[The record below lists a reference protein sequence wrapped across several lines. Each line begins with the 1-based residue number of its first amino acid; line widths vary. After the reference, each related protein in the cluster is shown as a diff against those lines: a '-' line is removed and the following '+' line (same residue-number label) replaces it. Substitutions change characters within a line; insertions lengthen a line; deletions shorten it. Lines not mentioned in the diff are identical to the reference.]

1 MRLSNTSGF
10 SSWSMP
16 SLRLVSEASQGDPM
30 STTTRLKLHVPPP
43 REDDS
48 IPFPSRSATRHAS
61 PRASWR
67 LHTPAIDA
75 AEDSLRRAQ
84 RSIEELERLFGSSD
98 DDDRPRAA

>member
-1 MRLSNTSGF
+1 MRLCNTSAF

-16 SLRLVSEASQGDPM
+16 SLRLVQEASQGGPM
-30 STTTRLKLHVPPP
+30 GTTKLKLHVPPP

-48 IPFPSRSATRHAS
+48 IPFPSRAVARHAS

-84 RSIEELERLFGSSD
+84 RSIEELERLFGPSD